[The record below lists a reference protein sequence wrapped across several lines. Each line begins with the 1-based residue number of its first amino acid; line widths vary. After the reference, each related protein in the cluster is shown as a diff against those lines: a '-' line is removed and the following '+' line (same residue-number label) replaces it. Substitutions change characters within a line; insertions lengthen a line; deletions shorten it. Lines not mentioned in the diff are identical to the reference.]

1 MKDVSPQMRVQAI
14 RASESLTKAG
24 DKTLEADVRERVKD
38 GDANVVIQ
46 ALLTLNLQKVPDIA
60 KLVEGAQA
68 TSKARGVKELGDQ
81 MLRPPQFTAGAAAS
95 ADGARAGRDAEE
107 GRRHLHRA
115 VLLVPRPGRQRRA
128 ARRRA
133 GRDDDGA
140 AAGGS
145 PRVHAHKDYVIK
157 TVLHGL
163 TGPVDGSPTRT

>member
-24 DKTLEADVRERVKD
+24 DKTIEADVRERVKD
-38 GDANVVIQ
+38 GDASVVIQ

-68 TSKARGVKELGDQ
+68 ATKARGVKELGDL
-81 MLRPPQFTAGAAAS
+81 MLRPPQSTGGGGGFRLLS
-95 ADGARAGRDAEE
+95 AETKATIEE
-107 GRRHLHRA
+107 GRGHLHRA

-140 AAGGS
+140 AARRDRRACS
-145 PRVHAHKDYVIK
+145 R
-157 TVLHGL
+157 
-163 TGPVDGSPTRT
+163 TRTT